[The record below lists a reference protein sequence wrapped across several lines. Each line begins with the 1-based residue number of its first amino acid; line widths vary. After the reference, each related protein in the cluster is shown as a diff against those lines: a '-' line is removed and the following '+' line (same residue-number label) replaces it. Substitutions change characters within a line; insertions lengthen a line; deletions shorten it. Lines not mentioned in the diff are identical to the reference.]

1 MIARAAIIEEARQW
15 IGTPFVHQQQ
25 LRGVG
30 CDCIGLV
37 SGVAQAVGLPE
48 ADRWR
53 NDVRFR
59 GYGREP
65 VTAKL
70 REAVAEYLDPV
81 TGRPQ
86 PGDILLFKFNG
97 LPMHFAILV
106 RMAPDYI
113 VHGFQPMG
121 RVVENSVG
129 DTWRRRFAGAF
140 AYRGVA

>member
-1 MIARAAIIEEARQW
+1 MTTRADIVEEAREW

-37 SGVAQAVGLPE
+37 SGVAQALGLPE

-53 NDVRFR
+53 NDIRFR

-65 VTAKL
+65 MTGML
-70 REAVAEYLDPV
+70 RQAVAEYLDPV
-81 TGRPQ
+81 SGRPQ
-86 PGDILLFKFNG
+86 PGDVLLFQFQG

-106 RMAPDYI
+106 RSAPDYI
-113 VHGFQPMG
+113 VHGWQPVG

-129 DTWRRRFAGAF
+129 QTWLRRFAGAYS
-140 AYRGVA
+140 YRGVA